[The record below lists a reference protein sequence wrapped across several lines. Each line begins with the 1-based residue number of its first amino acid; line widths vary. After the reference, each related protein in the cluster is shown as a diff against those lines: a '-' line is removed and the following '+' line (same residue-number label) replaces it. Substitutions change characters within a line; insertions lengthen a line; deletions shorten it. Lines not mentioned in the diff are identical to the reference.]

1 MIRQAL
7 AFTLEMADYT
17 SQITTPAQPSIG
29 SPGEVYDRLFFS
41 QTLSN
46 IGNYAKR
53 LTSVLGTLFGPRG
66 GKYLN
71 TPYGAFQ
78 DTTTQTA
85 AANTATA
92 LKFNTTDFSNGV
104 VVESTTKLRVSQGGI
119 YNLQFS
125 VQLQNIDTQLH
136 DVSIWLRQDAA
147 GAGTDI
153 VGSTGLVSVP
163 NSHGGVNG
171 HTIVGWNYF
180 VTLNANDFVEI
191 WWSTESTNV
200 TIETYA
206 AGTSPTRPST
216 ASAVA
221 TLSFVSNLSV

>member
-1 MIRQAL
+1 M
-7 AFTLEMADYT
+7 TDYT
-17 SQITTPAQPSIG
+17 SQITTPAQPNIG
-29 SPGEVYDRLFFS
+29 NPGDTYDRLFFS

-53 LTSVLGTLFGPRG
+53 VTSVMGALFGPRG
-66 GKYLN
+66 GKYIN
-71 TPYGAFQ
+71 VPYGAFQ

-104 VVESTTKLRVSQGGI
+104 TVSSTTKLTVDQSGI

-125 VQLQNIDTQLH
+125 VQVENNANSMQDM
-136 DVSIWLRQDAA
+136 SIWLKKN
-147 GAGTDI
+147 GTDI
-153 VGSTGLVSVP
+153 TGSAGLIGLAARKSATEFYH
-163 NSHGGVNG
+163 N
-171 HTIVGWNYF
+171 IVGWNYYL
-180 VTLNANDFVEI
+180 TLSASDYIEI
-191 WWSTESTNV
+191 WWSADSTSV
-200 TIETYA
+200 FIPAYA

-221 TLSFVSNLSV
+221 TLSFVSNLSA

>member
-1 MIRQAL
+1 
-7 AFTLEMADYT
+7 MADYT

-92 LKFNTTDFSNGV
+92 LKFNTTDFSNGITV
-104 VVESTTKLRVSQGGI
+104 DTTTKLTVAQGGI

-125 VQLQNIDTQLH
+125 VQVENTNNAMQDM
-136 DVSIWLRQDAA
+136 SIWLKKN
-147 GAGTDI
+147 GTDI
-153 VGSTGLVSVP
+153 TGSAGLVGLAARKSVSEYYH
-163 NSHGGVNG
+163 N
-171 HTIVGWNYF
+171 IVGWNYYL
-180 VTLNANDFVEI
+180 TLNATDYIEI
-191 WWSTESTNV
+191 WWSTDSATV
-200 TIETYA
+200 SIPAYA